1 MNRYSPHIDA
11 LTRFLRD
18 AGCRVNLHAHK
29 LKPLGRY
36 YERRRSILLN
46 APDAKLA
53 LLVLAHEAG
62 HWMGYRLN
70 PGPETR
76 SGTVSTVRER
86 EAHRFGWML
95 LRAIRA
101 PIPRREWDALARVK
115 PEGGE
120 G

>member
-1 MNRYSPHIDA
+1 MTLYSLHIDT

-18 AGCRVNLHAHK
+18 AGCRVNLHAPR
-29 LKPLGRY
+29 LKSSGRY
-36 YERRRSILLN
+36 YERRRLILIN
-46 APDAKLA
+46 VQNVKMT

-62 HWMGYRLN
+62 HWLGYRLN

-76 SGTVSTVRER
+76 SGTVSMVRER

-95 LRAIRA
+95 LRAIGA
-101 PIPRREWDALARVK
+101 PILRREWNAFAPVK